1 MALLEGCKHEL
12 EVTIPASLVADET
25 ERVTLSYQ
33 KQAHLPGFRPGKT
46 PLSIIKAKFAGG
58 IRQDV
63 LEKLVPKV
71 LEERFREERL
81 QVVGQPEVKD
91 LHFHDGEEVHFKVT
105 FEVAP
110 DFELGTY
117 RELEVPY
124 AEPLVSDEDVQQQLD
139 RLRDQQAEF
148 VNIDPRPAADG
159 DHVLIDI
166 VSVAGVDGEPVAS
179 ENMPIEVGN
188 AETLAEYSEA
198 LRGME
203 PGQEKEVVVS
213 YPEDYGHERLSGKT
227 VTFKLTLK
235 QIRRKELPEA
245 NDEFAKDMG
254 DFQTLDDLKSAI
266 RAQIFRE
273 RENEARDQAKTA
285 ILDKLVESHQFPV
298 PDSYI
303 DRQLQNQAENLVR
316 SLAQQGADPRELK
329 IDWDK
334 FRESQRERAIKDV
347 KASILLDKIGTRESI
362 EATVDE
368 VDRELAVA
376 ARRAREAVAV
386 TRKKWQEDG
395 TMNRVAGHIRTQ
407 KVLNFLFDNARKV
420 AAS

>member
-12 EVTIPASLVADET
+12 EVTIPAALVVEET

-58 IRQDV
+58 IKQDV
-63 LEKLVPKV
+63 VEKLVPRV

-81 QVVGQPEVKD
+81 QVVGQPEIKD
-91 LHFHDGEEVHFKVT
+91 LQMDGGDEIKFKVT

-110 DFELGTY
+110 EIELGTY
-117 RELEVPY
+117 RELEVAY
-124 AEPLVSDEDVQQQLD
+124 DEPTVSDEDVVQQLD
-139 RLRDQQAEF
+139 RIREQQAQF
-148 VNIDPRPAADG
+148 VNLDPRPAVDG

-166 VSVAGVDGEPVAS
+166 KSVAGVEGDPVES
-179 ENMPIEVGN
+179 EDMAIEVGN
-188 AETLAEYSEA
+188 AETLPEYSEA

-203 PGQEKEVVVS
+203 PGQEKEVTVAYS
-213 YPEDYGHERLSGKT
+213 EDYGHEKLAGKT
-227 VTFKLTLK
+227 VVFSLKLK
-235 QIRRKELPEA
+235 QLRRKELPEL
-245 NDEFAKDMG
+245 NDDLAKDLG
-254 DFQTLDDLKSAI
+254 DFQALDDLKSAV

-273 RENEARDQAKTA
+273 REQEARDAAKGK
-285 ILDKLVESHQFPV
+285 ILDKLVESHEFAV
-298 PDSYI
+298 PDAYV
-303 DRQLQNQAENLVR
+303 DRQLENQAQNLIR
-316 SLAQQGADPRELK
+316 SLASQGADPRELK

-334 FRESQRERAIKDV
+334 FRESQRERAVKDV
-347 KASILLDKIGTRESI
+347 KASMLLDKIGTVESI
-362 EATVDE
+362 DATVDE

-386 TRKKWQEDG
+386 TRKRWESDG
-395 TMNRVAGHIRTQ
+395 TMNRVASNIRTQ

-420 AAS
+420 AN